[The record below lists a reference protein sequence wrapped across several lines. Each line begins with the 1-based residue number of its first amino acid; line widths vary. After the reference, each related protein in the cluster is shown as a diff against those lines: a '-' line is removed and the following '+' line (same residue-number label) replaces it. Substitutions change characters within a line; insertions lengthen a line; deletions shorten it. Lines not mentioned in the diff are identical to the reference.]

1 MLHIQ
6 RPSLN
11 GLLASRQNNTTSLG
25 RCGSASI
32 PTLFRP
38 RAACDYLQ
46 LLARSA
52 RVRYN
57 TTLAEINVL
66 TLRVAWRRPSPRRS
80 TCMRS
85 TAGKADVM
93 TQSNSTSSRS
103 LSYTAYEG
111 NSWEVTFARSG
122 LSGSAASVPVPCFR
136 ISAMQILHTSTCA
149 GVTVLVDPWLEGD
162 LVFANQ
168 TWLYRGQKGALKDV
182 KLDLDVIGAHADVI
196 LLSQVSNLALRSSAT
211 DCATAIVLVAQ
222 TNASVS
228 VQMHSTTI
236 VLYVNS
242 ISQTRWAKTC
252 PCIHSCLHS
261 FMHEVSRAAQN

>member
-1 MLHIQ
+1 MLHVQ

-25 RCGSASI
+25 RCGSAFI
-32 PTLFRP
+32 PTLFRT
-38 RAACDYLQ
+38 RAAYDYLH
-46 LLARSA
+46 LPARSA

-85 TAGKADVM
+85 TVGKADLM

-111 NSWEVTFARSG
+111 NSWEVTFAQSG

-242 ISQTRWAKTC
+242 IPQTRWAKTC
-252 PCIHSCLHS
+252 PFIHSCLHS

>member
-1 MLHIQ
+1 MLHIH
-6 RPSLN
+6 RPSPN
-11 GLLASRQNNTTSLG
+11 NLLASRQNNTTSLG

-46 LLARSA
+46 LPARSA

-57 TTLAEINVL
+57 MTLAEINVL
-66 TLRVAWRRPSPRRS
+66 TLLVAWRRPSPRRS
-80 TCMRS
+80 ICMRS
-85 TAGKADVM
+85 AAGKADVM
-93 TQSNSTSSRS
+93 TQSNSTQCRS

-111 NSWEVTFARSG
+111 NSWEVTFDQSG

-136 ISAMQILHTSTCA
+136 ISAMQIRHASICA
-149 GVTVLVDPWLEGD
+149 GVTVLVDPWLQGD

-196 LLSQVSNLALRSSAT
+196 LLSQVSNLAMRSSVT
-211 DCATAIVLVAQ
+211 DCC
-222 TNASVS
+222 
-228 VQMHSTTI
+228 TTI
-236 VLYVNS
+236 VFS
-242 ISQTRWAKTC
+242 I
-252 PCIHSCLHS
+252 
-261 FMHEVSRAAQN
+261 

>member
-1 MLHIQ
+1 M
-6 RPSLN
+6 
-11 GLLASRQNNTTSLG
+11 
-25 RCGSASI
+25 
-32 PTLFRP
+32 
-38 RAACDYLQ
+38 
-46 LLARSA
+46 
-52 RVRYN
+52 
-57 TTLAEINVL
+57 
-66 TLRVAWRRPSPRRS
+66 
-80 TCMRS
+80 
-85 TAGKADVM
+85 
-93 TQSNSTSSRS
+93 
-103 LSYTAYEG
+103 
-111 NSWEVTFARSG
+111 
-122 LSGSAASVPVPCFR
+122 
-136 ISAMQILHTSTCA
+136 
-149 GVTVLVDPWLEGD
+149 DPWLEGD

-236 VLYVNS
+236 VLNVNS

>member
-6 RPSLN
+6 RLSLN

-111 NSWEVTFARSG
+111 NSWEVTFAQSG
-122 LSGSAASVPVPCFR
+122 LSGSAASVPVPYFR
-136 ISAMQILHTSTCA
+136 ISAMQILHI
-149 GVTVLVDPWLEGD
+149 D
-162 LVFANQ
+162 LCRCDGSGGPLAR
-168 TWLYRGQKGALKDV
+168 RGPCLCKSDMAIQRAKRGIERCQA
-182 KLDLDVIGAHADVI
+182 
-196 LLSQVSNLALRSSAT
+196 RS
-211 DCATAIVLVAQ
+211 
-222 TNASVS
+222 
-228 VQMHSTTI
+228 
-236 VLYVNS
+236 
-242 ISQTRWAKTC
+242 
-252 PCIHSCLHS
+252 
-261 FMHEVSRAAQN
+261 